1 MWYGNGTTADVII
14 DMYGTEGSSGPI
26 YLNNPH
32 SEKRFFSRSSINI
45 FYVSL
50 PNSLGD
56 LNKIKV
62 KHNNGG
68 TDPSWYLKDVFVID
82 IASGSKFHFVADRWI
97 AVHKHDGK
105 LECTFTESK
114 ENSIPFK
121 TAFRSRISKKLGE
134 SHLWISLFSRPPQH
148 PFTRC
153 QRLSCCISVLFAA
166 MVTSAMFYRF
176 GIDSKDTIHIG
187 SFKISLT
194 EIKIGVQ
201 SALIAFPVNI
211 LIVMMFRNIKQPM
224 TESDTENEQNI
235 RPSGFLPS
243 FFIYIT
249 WILCLAVAIVS
260 STFVVFYSLTWGATT
275 SNQWLKSIM
284 ISFFQDS
291 LVIQPIK
298 IVGIAFVLS
307 MIFRKADDHESIAES
322 PTVTANALSSQTYNA
337 PSHDEIEKSRRF
349 KSKTVRLVMALTE
362 MVLFFVFVV
371 LLIIVVYGNRGPAR
385 FDLTNHLKETFQ
397 QFEMVSCIL
406 KKTYYRY
413 LQKQIE

>member
-14 DMYGTEGSSGPI
+14 DIYGTEGSSGPI

-32 SEKRFFSRSSINI
+32 SEKQFFSRSSINI
-45 FYVSL
+45 FYVNL

-56 LNKIKV
+56 LNRIKV
-62 KHNNGG
+62 KHNNAGP
-68 TDPSWYLKDVFVID
+68 DPSWYLKDVFIVD
-82 IASGSKFHFVADRWI
+82 ITSSSKFHFVADRWI
-97 AVHKHDGK
+97 AVHKNDGK
-105 LECTFTESK
+105 LECSFTETK
-114 ENSIPFK
+114 EKGSISFK
-121 TAFRSRISKKLGE
+121 NAFHSRMSKKLGE
-134 SHLWISLFSRPPQH
+134 SHLWISLFSRPPQN

-166 MVTSAMFYRF
+166 MVTSAMFFRF
-176 GIDSKDTIHIG
+176 GVESKDTIHIG
-187 SFKISLT
+187 SFKISWT

-201 SALIAFPVNI
+201 SALVAFPVNI
-211 LIVMMFRNIKQPM
+211 LIVMMFRNIKQPRN
-224 TESDTENEQNI
+224 ESDTEIEQNI
-235 RPSGFLPS
+235 KPSGFLPS

-249 WILCLAVAIVS
+249 WILCIAVALVS

-307 MIFRKADDHESIAES
+307 MIFRKADDHETIAES
-322 PTVTANALSSQTYNA
+322 PTVTANTLSSQTYDV
-337 PSHDEIEKSRRF
+337 PSPDEIEKSRLF
-349 KSKTVRLVMALTE
+349 KSKAARLSMALIEIT
-362 MVLFFVFVV
+362 LFFVFVT

-385 FDLTNHLKETFQ
+385 FDLTNHLQETFQ
-397 QFEMVSCIL
+397 TFETVSALL
-406 KKTYYRY
+406 K
-413 LQKQIE
+413 IMF